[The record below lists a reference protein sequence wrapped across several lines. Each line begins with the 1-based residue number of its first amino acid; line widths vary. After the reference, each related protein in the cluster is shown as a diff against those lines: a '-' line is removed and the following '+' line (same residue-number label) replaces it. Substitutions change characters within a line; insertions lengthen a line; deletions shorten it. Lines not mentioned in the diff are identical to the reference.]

1 MTETVLQARGL
12 SKKFGR
18 GEGLVRAVDEV
29 DLEVAA
35 GETVAVMGPSGC
47 AKSTLLA
54 VLAAA
59 FGLLIGW
66 LVAPLLSRPGAA
78 LLGSPGTP
86 PVTLATIGFVIAV
99 ALAVAA
105 AATLVPAMR
114 AARTSTVRAL
124 ADSARPPRRG
134 AWTIAISARLP
145 TVLLL
150 GLRITGRRPRRVVLS
165 VVSIA
170 ITATGIVAV
179 LLVHAGYDAS
189 LGANAGLDNPQ
200 DARLSQVMMVLSASL
215 VVLAVVNAILITWAT
230 TLDARHASALA
241 RALGATPWQVR
252 TGLSAAQALT
262 ALAGA
267 LLGIPGGIGLF
278 SAVNKD
284 GNPVTLPPLWWL
296 AATVLGTA
304 AAVAAITV
312 VPAWLGTRRPAAQVL
327 RSELA

>member
-1 MTETVLQARGL
+1 VFQAFHLMDELTARENVELPALLAGRSPRAARRQAADLLDRVGLADAVLLAEHL
-12 SKKFGR
+12 I
-18 GEGLVRAVDEV
+18 
-29 DLEVAA
+29 
-35 GETVAVMGPSGC
+35 
-47 AKSTLLA
+47 LA

-145 TVLLL
+145 AALLL

-170 ITATGIVAV
+170 ITATGI
-179 LLVHAGYDAS
+179 
-189 LGANAGLDNPQ
+189 
-200 DARLSQVMMVLSASL
+200 
-215 VVLAVVNAILITWAT
+215 
-230 TLDARHASALA
+230 
-241 RALGATPWQVR
+241 
-252 TGLSAAQALT
+252 AAE
-262 ALAGA
+262 
-267 LLGIPGGIGLF
+267 
-278 SAVNKD
+278 
-284 GNPVTLPPLWWL
+284 
-296 AATVLGTA
+296 
-304 AAVAAITV
+304 
-312 VPAWLGTRRPAAQVL
+312 VL